1 MDANKINKLYDKI
14 KRNRE
19 KLKVETGNSKNQ
31 KILRLE
37 IEISELQIEIE
48 KIKWVKD
55 YKSPN
60 TNSQLCFCKKFKPK

>member
-19 KLKVETGNSKNQ
+19 KLKIETGNSKNQ

-48 KIKWVKD
+48 KIK
-55 YKSPN
+55 
-60 TNSQLCFCKKFKPK
+60 